1 MSDAVEAPASNLIP
15 HGWSFSPIGN
25 HVTSWAVGPRFPGS
39 DYDNDG
45 NVATLRTT
53 DMDDDGKLTLRT
65 MPRAS
70 LNLRAFGPHFL
81 QPNDLVISRSGTC
94 GVAAL
99 FPGFELP
106 VVPGAFLLR
115 FRFTSDVEPVFLR
128 YLFNSRVGR
137 DRLLREAEGG
147 VQKNIRGTS
156 VLRVQ
161 ILLPPLPHQRKI
173 ARILTTVD
181 NLIEKTEALIAKYQA
196 IKQGMMHDLFTRG
209 VDEHGHLR
217 PPYEEAPELYKQ
229 SELGWIPKEWSV
241 IQARHFCHEITKG
254 ATPPDMHDEPGL
266 SNVPFIRVQ
275 NLSFDGTLLFD
286 DQQLFIP
293 AFVHQT
299 SLVRSKVFPGDVLM
313 NLVGP
318 PMGKVSLVPETYPEW
333 NINQAIAIFRTIDA
347 SANVFLSHFLLSQFA
362 FKWFISRAKRTSGQ
376 TNLTLEMCRQ
386 LPVPNPNDVNER
398 IRITGLLNNAE
409 TRLVSENAVLTKL
422 QRLTTGLMQDLL
434 TGRVRVKMDKAEE
447 VAAHA

>member
-1 MSDAVEAPASNLIP
+1 MSDSLRELATAHYGKSPNAVRVDESTFPIYGTGGRMGFAKEPLFDGPLVVVARKGTLGNPTYSERACWVIDTAYAVVAKNTVDAKWLYYNLSN
-15 HGWSFSPIGN
+15 
-25 HVTSWAVGPRFPGS
+25 
-39 DYDNDG
+39 YD
-45 NVATLRTT
+45 LE
-53 DMDDDGKLTLRT
+53 
-65 MPRAS
+65 S
-70 LNLRAFGPHFL
+70 LNEATGVPS
-81 QPNDLVISRSGTC
+81 ISR
-94 GVAAL
+94 
-99 FPGFELP
+99 
-106 VVPGAFLLR
+106 
-115 FRFTSDVEPVFLR
+115 D
-128 YLFNSRVGR
+128 YLYRISFHS
-137 DRLLREAEGG
+137 
-147 VQKNIRGTS
+147 T
-156 VLRVQ
+156 
-161 ILLPPLPHQRKI
+161 PLPQQRKI

-241 IQARHFCHEITKG
+241 IPGRHFCHEITKG
-254 ATPPDMHDEPGL
+254 ATPPEMYNEAGL

-318 PMGKVSLVPETYPEW
+318 PMGKVSLVPDTYPEW

-386 LPVPNPNDVNER
+386 LPVPNPDDMNER
-398 IRITGLLNNAE
+398 IRITGLLNNAD

-422 QRLTTGLMQDLL
+422 QRLKTGLMQDLL
-434 TGRVRVKMDKAEE
+434 TGRVQVTADEAEE
-447 VAAHA
+447 VVAHA